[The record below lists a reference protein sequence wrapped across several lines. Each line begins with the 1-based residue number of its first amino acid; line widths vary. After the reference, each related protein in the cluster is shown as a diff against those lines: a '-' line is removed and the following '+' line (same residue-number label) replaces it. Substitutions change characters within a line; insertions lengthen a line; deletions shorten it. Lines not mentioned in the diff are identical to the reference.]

1 MKIITTTMFDYRHT
15 KLAEMSHNLIKEN
28 NIEHYEFKKFNVN
41 DYFNTIINL
50 NCDYIVSFDIDC
62 FIFDFTS
69 VMDIINTLEQS
80 DYSYAG
86 FLDRGDTIVQNQAF
100 NVFKVKDIKPIWTSA
115 NFKNNE
121 KYKIHPKQNQ
131 QTIDKQVHRYREP
144 YYKYYLA
151 LYYNDVKQIN
161 LNHSLFKFNENILI
175 NLNSLNPPKTADLN
189 KTIDT
194 TIIFD
199 LNNKPFCTHTWY
211 SRYYRVN
218 EPNFYGTKRINTIYN
233 NLEKLKKDGKFN

>member
-115 NFKNNE
+115 NFKN
-121 KYKIHPKQNQ
+121 KINK
-131 QTIDKQVHRYREP
+131 E
-144 YYKYYLA
+144 
-151 LYYNDVKQIN
+151 IN
-161 LNHSLFKFNENILI
+161 GRL
-175 NLNSLNPPKTADLN
+175 
-189 KTIDT
+189 
-194 TIIFD
+194 
-199 LNNKPFCTHTWY
+199 C
-211 SRYYRVN
+211 
-218 EPNFYGTKRINTIYN
+218 
-233 NLEKLKKDGKFN
+233 